1 MTLPE
6 FLRDIERVYK
16 RGRDNTKELKGCL
29 PSEDNFEFVTN
40 YLTTLYSGDDYAREY
55 INTNNIHE
63 LAEYLRYIEQQMRD
77 DYSAVLSSISWK
89 EGFLGAVD
97 KKDFNDIYRCMKEK
111 KEYYETHALSELAK
125 DQYFNI
131 KEYKNWQNILNN
143 YYDSVMKGD
152 FSGLLN
158 QYKILHSMSYVIGVV
173 ELYDFARDAF
183 QIEQIEKTSK
193 SK

>member
-16 RGRDNTKELKGCL
+16 RGRANTEKLKSCL
-29 PSEDNFEFVTN
+29 PIEKDFEFVTN
-40 YLTTLYSGDDYAREY
+40 YLTTLYLGDDYAREY

-63 LAEYLRYIEQQMRD
+63 LAGYIRYIEQQMRD
-77 DYSAVLSSISWK
+77 DYSEVFSSIQWK
-89 EGFLGAVD
+89 EGFLSAVD
-97 KKDFNDIYRCMKEK
+97 KKDFNDIYRRMKEK
-111 KEYYETHALSELAK
+111 KKYYEEHALSELAR
-125 DQYFNI
+125 DEYFNK

-158 QYKILHSMSYVIGVV
+158 QYKMLHSMSYVVGVV
-173 ELYDFARDAF
+173 ELYDFARDEYQME
-183 QIEQIEKTSK
+183 QIEQMSK
-193 SK
+193 